1 MSGNLACRAKNCI
14 HNKRSTCGASNI
26 HIRGANAT
34 SGDFTECSSF
44 MEKGIKNS
52 LENVYN
58 YNIGGNTYNNYNY
71 GVNPQINC
79 DATKCQYNIN
89 GDCVSNYVQIDG
101 IGALDSNRTGCQS
114 FRYY

>member
-1 MSGNLACRAKNCI
+1 MSGNLACNAKNCI
-14 HNKRSTCGASNI
+14 HNSRSVCGANNI

-34 SGDFTECSSF
+34 AGNYTECGSF

-58 YNIGGNTYNNYNY
+58 YNIGGEVYNNYSGGTTPN
-71 GVNPQINC
+71 IAC
-79 DATKCQYNIN
+79 DAVKCQYNIN

-101 IGALDSNRTGCQS
+101 VGAVDSNRTGCQS
-114 FRYY
+114 FRNY